1 MTTSKLRVG
10 INGFGRTGRQFLR
23 AWWER
28 HRDNFDVVAIN
39 GRTPVEMHTH
49 LLRYDSDYGRF
60 PAVVTDGAGCFRVEG
75 HEVHVFEEDDPA
87 EINWGAVGV
96 DVVVESTGAFRDRA
110 TAGQHLGGS
119 VRKVIISAPG
129 KDEDW
134 MVIFGVNQDE
144 YDPARHHVISAGSC
158 TTNCVVPVVKV
169 LHDAFGIERGMMTTI
184 HAYTRDQN
192 LVDSKHSDLRRARAA
207 GLNIVPTS
215 TGAAS
220 AVAQIVPE
228 LKGKLTGI
236 AYRVPT
242 PTVSVVDLATDLAR
256 PGLGGGDQRGL
267 PGGGGRPDEGHPL
280 RRARGAGL
288 DRLQEPPRILDL
300 RPPRDDGRGRRP
312 HGKNRWPGTTTSTA
326 TRAASPTSARSSR
339 SAVWSSPL
347 RHLAPRECE
356 AVLRLE
362 AQPEAR
368 CDPQRALQLDRR
380 ARVDRLHTA
389 EDGADRLRRA
399 PHRRAPGRAASSRA
413 PRSPRRAVRR
423 EGSRCPTRV
432 RGSYSW

>member
-39 GRTPVEMHTH
+39 GRSPVEMHTH

-60 PAVVTDGAGCFRVEG
+60 PAEVTDGEGCFLVEG
-75 HEVHVFEEDDPA
+75 HEVRVFEEDDPA
-87 EINWGAVGV
+87 QIDWGSVGA
-96 DVVVESTGAFRDRA
+96 DVVVESTGAFRDRES
-110 TAGQHLGGS
+110 AGQHLRDS

-134 MVIFGVNQDE
+134 MVILGVNQDE

-192 LVDSKHSDLRRARAA
+192 LVDSKHSDRRRARAA

-215 TGAAS
+215 TGAAG

-242 PTVSVVDLATDLAR
+242 PTVSVVDLATDL
-256 PGLGGGDQRGL
+256 
-267 PGGGGRPDEGHPL
+267 
-280 RRARGAGL
+280 
-288 DRLQEPPRILDL
+288 
-300 RPPRDDGRGRRP
+300 
-312 HGKNRWPGTTTSTA
+312 
-326 TRAASPTSARSSR
+326 TRAASAAEINEAFQAAADGPMKGILYAEREELVSTDFKSHPGSSIFDLPATMVVDGGR
-339 SAVWSSPL
+339 MAKTMAWYDNEYGYSC
-347 RHLAPRECE
+347 RLADLCALIAERG
-356 AVLRLE
+356 LE
-362 AQPEAR
+362 
-368 CDPQRALQLDRR
+368 
-380 ARVDRLHTA
+380 
-389 EDGADRLRRA
+389 
-399 PHRRAPGRAASSRA
+399 
-413 PRSPRRAVRR
+413 
-423 EGSRCPTRV
+423 
-432 RGSYSW
+432 

>member
-39 GRTPVEMHTH
+39 GRSPVEMHTH

-60 PAVVTDGAGCFRVEG
+60 PAEVTDGEGCFRVEG
-75 HEVHVFEEDDPA
+75 HEVRVFEEDDPA
-87 EINWGAVGV
+87 QIDWGSVGV
-96 DVVVESTGAFRDRA
+96 DVVVESTGAFRDRES
-110 TAGQHLGGS
+110 AGRHLRDS

-129 KDEDW
+129 KNEDW
-134 MVIFGVNQDE
+134 MVILGVNQDE

-215 TGAAS
+215 TGAAG
-220 AVAQIVPE
+220 AVAQLVPE

-242 PTVSVVDLATDLAR
+242 PTVSVVDLATDL
-256 PGLGGGDQRGL
+256 
-267 PGGGGRPDEGHPL
+267 
-280 RRARGAGL
+280 
-288 DRLQEPPRILDL
+288 
-300 RPPRDDGRGRRP
+300 
-312 HGKNRWPGTTTSTA
+312 
-326 TRAASPTSARSSR
+326 TRAASAAEINEAFQAAADGPMKGILYAEREELVSTDFKSHPGSSIFDLPATMVVDGGR
-339 SAVWSSPL
+339 MAKTMAWYDNEYGYSC
-347 RHLAPRECE
+347 RLADICALIAERG
-356 AVLRLE
+356 LE
-362 AQPEAR
+362 
-368 CDPQRALQLDRR
+368 
-380 ARVDRLHTA
+380 
-389 EDGADRLRRA
+389 
-399 PHRRAPGRAASSRA
+399 
-413 PRSPRRAVRR
+413 
-423 EGSRCPTRV
+423 
-432 RGSYSW
+432 

>member
-10 INGFGRTGRQFLR
+10 INGFGRTGRQFMR

-28 HRDNFDVVAIN
+28 HRDTFDVVAIN

-60 PAVVTDGAGCFRVEG
+60 PAEVSDGEGCFSIEG
-75 HEVHVFEEDDPA
+75 HDVHVFEEDDPA
-87 EINWGAVGV
+87 AINWGAVGV
-96 DVVVESTGAFRDRA
+96 DVVVESTGAFRSRE
-110 TAGQHLGGS
+110 TAGQHLGDS

-134 MVIFGVNQDE
+134 MVILGVNQDE

-169 LHDAFGIERGMMTTI
+169 LHDAFGIERGLMTTI

-215 TGAAS
+215 TGAAG

-228 LKGKLTGI
+228 LTGKLTGI

-242 PTVSVVDLATDLAR
+242 PTVSVVDLATDLVTSASAEEINAAFEAAADGPMKGILYAER
-256 PGLGGGDQRGL
+256 QELVSTDFKSHPGSSIFDLPATMVVDGGRMAKTMAWYDNEYGYSCRLADLCALLAERGL
-267 PGGGGRPDEGHPL
+267 E
-280 RRARGAGL
+280 
-288 DRLQEPPRILDL
+288 
-300 RPPRDDGRGRRP
+300 
-312 HGKNRWPGTTTSTA
+312 
-326 TRAASPTSARSSR
+326 
-339 SAVWSSPL
+339 
-347 RHLAPRECE
+347 
-356 AVLRLE
+356 
-362 AQPEAR
+362 
-368 CDPQRALQLDRR
+368 
-380 ARVDRLHTA
+380 
-389 EDGADRLRRA
+389 
-399 PHRRAPGRAASSRA
+399 
-413 PRSPRRAVRR
+413 
-423 EGSRCPTRV
+423 
-432 RGSYSW
+432 

>member
-28 HRDNFDVVAIN
+28 HRDNFEVVAIN
-39 GRTPVEMHTH
+39 GRTPVAMHTH

-60 PAVVTDGAGCFRVEG
+60 PAEVTDGEGCFLVEG
-75 HEVHVFEEDDPA
+75 HEVRVFEEDDPA
-87 EINWGAVGV
+87 QIDWGSVGA
-96 DVVVESTGAFRDRA
+96 DVVVESTGAFRDRE
-110 TAGQHLGGS
+110 TAGQHLRDS

-129 KDEDW
+129 KNEDW
-134 MVIFGVNQDE
+134 MVILGVNQDE

-242 PTVSVVDLATDLAR
+242 PTVSVVDLATDLTR
-256 PGLGGGDQRGL
+256 PASAEEINEAFQAAADGPMKGILYAEREELVSSDFKSHPGSSIFDLPSTMVVDGGRMAKTMAWYDNEYGYSCRLADICALIAERGL
-267 PGGGGRPDEGHPL
+267 E
-280 RRARGAGL
+280 
-288 DRLQEPPRILDL
+288 
-300 RPPRDDGRGRRP
+300 
-312 HGKNRWPGTTTSTA
+312 
-326 TRAASPTSARSSR
+326 
-339 SAVWSSPL
+339 
-347 RHLAPRECE
+347 
-356 AVLRLE
+356 
-362 AQPEAR
+362 
-368 CDPQRALQLDRR
+368 
-380 ARVDRLHTA
+380 
-389 EDGADRLRRA
+389 
-399 PHRRAPGRAASSRA
+399 
-413 PRSPRRAVRR
+413 
-423 EGSRCPTRV
+423 
-432 RGSYSW
+432 

>member
-39 GRTPVEMHTH
+39 GRSPVEMHTH

-60 PAVVTDGAGCFRVEG
+60 PAEVTDGEGCFLVQG
-75 HEVHVFEEDDPA
+75 HEVRVFEEDDPA
-87 EINWGAVGV
+87 QIDWGSAGA
-96 DVVVESTGAFRDRA
+96 DVVIESTGAFRDRE
-110 TAGQHLGGS
+110 TAGQHLRDS

-129 KDEDW
+129 KNEDW
-134 MVIFGVNQDE
+134 MVILGVNQDE

-215 TGAAS
+215 TGAAG
-220 AVAQIVPE
+220 AVAQLVPE

-242 PTVSVVDLATDLAR
+242 PTVSVVDLATDL
-256 PGLGGGDQRGL
+256 
-267 PGGGGRPDEGHPL
+267 
-280 RRARGAGL
+280 
-288 DRLQEPPRILDL
+288 
-300 RPPRDDGRGRRP
+300 
-312 HGKNRWPGTTTSTA
+312 
-326 TRAASPTSARSSR
+326 TRAASAAEINEAFQAAADGPMKGILYTERQELVSSDFK
-339 SAVWSSPL
+339 SHPGSSIFDLPSTMVVDGG
-347 RHLAPRECE
+347 RMAKTMAWYDNEYGYSCRLADLCALIAERG
-356 AVLRLE
+356 LE
-362 AQPEAR
+362 
-368 CDPQRALQLDRR
+368 
-380 ARVDRLHTA
+380 
-389 EDGADRLRRA
+389 
-399 PHRRAPGRAASSRA
+399 
-413 PRSPRRAVRR
+413 
-423 EGSRCPTRV
+423 
-432 RGSYSW
+432 

>member
-10 INGFGRTGRQFLR
+10 INGFGRTGRQFMR

-28 HRDNFDVVAIN
+28 HRDTFDVVAIN

-60 PAVVTDGAGCFRVEG
+60 PAEVTDGEGCFSIEG
-75 HEVHVFEEDDPA
+75 HDVHVFEEDDPA

-96 DVVVESTGAFRDRA
+96 DVVVESTGAFRSRE
-110 TAGQHLGGS
+110 TAGQHLRDS

-134 MVIFGVNQDE
+134 MVILGVNQDE

-169 LHDAFGIERGMMTTI
+169 LHDAFGIERGLMTTI

-215 TGAAS
+215 TGAAG

-242 PTVSVVDLATDLAR
+242 PTVSVVDLATDLVTSASAEEINAAFEAAADGPMKGILYAESQELVSTDFKSH
-256 PGLGGGDQRGL
+256 PGSSIFDLPATMVVDGGRMAKTMAWYDNEYGYSCRLADLCALLAERGL
-267 PGGGGRPDEGHPL
+267 E
-280 RRARGAGL
+280 
-288 DRLQEPPRILDL
+288 
-300 RPPRDDGRGRRP
+300 
-312 HGKNRWPGTTTSTA
+312 
-326 TRAASPTSARSSR
+326 
-339 SAVWSSPL
+339 
-347 RHLAPRECE
+347 
-356 AVLRLE
+356 
-362 AQPEAR
+362 
-368 CDPQRALQLDRR
+368 
-380 ARVDRLHTA
+380 
-389 EDGADRLRRA
+389 
-399 PHRRAPGRAASSRA
+399 
-413 PRSPRRAVRR
+413 
-423 EGSRCPTRV
+423 
-432 RGSYSW
+432 

>member
-39 GRTPVEMHTH
+39 GRTPVAMHTH

-60 PAVVTDGAGCFRVEG
+60 PAEVTDGEGCFLVEG
-75 HEVHVFEEDDPA
+75 HEVRVFEEDDPA
-87 EINWGAVGV
+87 QIDWGSVGA
-96 DVVVESTGAFRDRA
+96 DVVVESTGAFRDRE
-110 TAGQHLGGS
+110 TAGQHLRDS

-129 KDEDW
+129 KNEDW
-134 MVIFGVNQDE
+134 MVILGVNQDE

-215 TGAAS
+215 TGAAG

-242 PTVSVVDLATDLAR
+242 PTVSVVDLATDLKRSASVEEINEAFQAAADGPMKGILYAER
-256 PGLGGGDQRGL
+256 EELVSSDFKSHPGSSIFDLPSTMVVDGGRMAKTMAWYDNEYGYSCRLADICALIAERGL
-267 PGGGGRPDEGHPL
+267 E
-280 RRARGAGL
+280 
-288 DRLQEPPRILDL
+288 
-300 RPPRDDGRGRRP
+300 
-312 HGKNRWPGTTTSTA
+312 
-326 TRAASPTSARSSR
+326 
-339 SAVWSSPL
+339 
-347 RHLAPRECE
+347 
-356 AVLRLE
+356 
-362 AQPEAR
+362 
-368 CDPQRALQLDRR
+368 
-380 ARVDRLHTA
+380 
-389 EDGADRLRRA
+389 
-399 PHRRAPGRAASSRA
+399 
-413 PRSPRRAVRR
+413 
-423 EGSRCPTRV
+423 
-432 RGSYSW
+432 